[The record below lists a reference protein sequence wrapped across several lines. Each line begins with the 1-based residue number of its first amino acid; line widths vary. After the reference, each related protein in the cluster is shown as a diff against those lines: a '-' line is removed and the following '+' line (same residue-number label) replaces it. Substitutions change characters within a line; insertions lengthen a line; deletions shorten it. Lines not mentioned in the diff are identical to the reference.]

1 MPMHNRLHQ
10 LKELLA
16 PGRVQIG
23 TVVAQAD
30 GMATVELPGGGQVRA
45 KGDATSGKV
54 FVQDEVILGPAP
66 NLPAFVDVI

>member
-1 MPMHNRLHQ
+1 MQMHNRLHQ

-23 TVVAQAD
+23 TVVAHAD
-30 GMATVELPGGGQVRA
+30 GMATVELPGGGQMRA

-54 FVQDEVILGPAP
+54 FVQDEVIQGPAP